1 MKNPAQAT
9 NNGLMQDFSVFYVQD
24 VIIGKNYSQSSEGF
38 STALCATEHMLSMI
52 PSERPRTGV

>member
-24 VIIGKNYSQSSEGF
+24 VIIGKNLF
-38 STALCATEHMLSMI
+38 SI
-52 PSERPRTGV
+52 I